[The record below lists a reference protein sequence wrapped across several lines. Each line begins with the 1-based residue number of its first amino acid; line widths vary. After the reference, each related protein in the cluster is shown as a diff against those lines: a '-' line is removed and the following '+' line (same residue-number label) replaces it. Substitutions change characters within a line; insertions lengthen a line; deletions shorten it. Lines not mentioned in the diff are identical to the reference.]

1 MRSTHSIYVYDHVV
15 ESDKVLRGEVPVS
28 LCSTC
33 TSGRTQIYTTTTTV
47 SYTHV
52 PDHLLHL
59 RHFPHDITGQIIMRN
74 INWHYFKT
82 PYSNIVGYMKNHKNT
97 ISETKQPCS
106 SSKVHKTDPK
116 QKQSPWIL
124 PKTSD
129 KTRSPKME
137 TYYWIVTLPHLL
149 FDCVSQS
156 DNPPLG
162 WDGIGTGWDDG
173 GVTRTIYIYM

>member
-1 MRSTHSIYVYDHVV
+1 MYFNKGLKGNNVKWGAHMVYMSMIMLWNQTKYWGERYLFLCVQPVHLEELKSIPPQPQFH
-15 ESDKVLRGEVPVS
+15 
-28 LCSTC
+28 
-33 TSGRTQIYTTTTTV
+33 
-47 SYTHV
+47 THV
-52 PDHLLHL
+52 HDHLLHI
-59 RHFPHDITGQIIMRN
+59 RHFPHDITDKIIMRN
-74 INWHYFKT
+74 INWHHFKT
-82 PYSNIVGYMKNHKNT
+82 PYSKIFGYMKKHENT

-129 KTRSPKME
+129 KTCSPKME

-156 DNPPLG
+156 DYPPLG
-162 WDGIGTGWDDG
+162 WDGMG
-173 GVTRTIYIYM
+173 